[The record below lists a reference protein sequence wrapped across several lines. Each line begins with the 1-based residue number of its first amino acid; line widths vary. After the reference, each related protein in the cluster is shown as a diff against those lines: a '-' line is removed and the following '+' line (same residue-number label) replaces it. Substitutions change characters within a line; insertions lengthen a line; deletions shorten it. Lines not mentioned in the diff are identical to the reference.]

1 MGFQVTQEYAY
12 EIINGSAVVWR
23 CFSRTTKA
31 VIPSEIDGYPVTSV
45 APYAFSS
52 HMDEKLMIGKKLT
65 SLQGKVNNYKSVS
78 QESHKVCIEVSKES
92 EIMSDHQEDR
102 LKDTSFNSFALDVLC
117 GDQLEEVVLPN
128 SVKRVGRYCF
138 YDCKNL
144 NKLSFTDAL
153 IDWGSG
159 AFTGCHQIEKLE
171 VNMYQS
177 EKTTLKDLLVELPEP
192 VEVDYRFISDTNG
205 YYAKLIFP
213 EYYEEGVENTP
224 ARLINLT
231 IHGSGMRFRNCFEQR
246 RFLFEEYD
254 KHFRFAGFQEKF
266 EVVASLAEGRLCYP
280 YALKEEYKMVY
291 EDYLIACCNA
301 YGRFL
306 LDRGDVKRMLWFI
319 ELVLSRLDDTVLIHK
334 DVINDLIDDKLKKE
348 DINSKY
354 YDIKNTKQRCLHW
367 LSQMIDYAARVQK
380 QEMVS
385 LLMDYNHCLKPKE
398 NKKKRSFDFDL

>member
-1 MGFQVTQEYAY
+1 MEANVMEFQVTQGYAY
-12 EIINGSAVVWR
+12 EIVNGRAVIWR

-31 VIPSEIDGYPVTSV
+31 VIPSEIDGYPVISV

-52 HMDEKLMIGKKLT
+52 HMDEKLMLGKKLAAT
-65 SLQGKVNNYKSVS
+65 QGIIKDYDQLSKDDN
-78 QESHKVCIEVSKES
+78 KVCIRLSKGTEDVS
-92 EIMSDHQEDR
+92 
-102 LKDTSFNSFALDVLC
+102 LSFDVLC
-117 GDQLEEVVLPN
+117 GNQLEEVELPN
-128 SVKRVGRYCF
+128 TVKRVGRYCF

-177 EKTTLKDLLVELPEP
+177 EKTTLKDLLVEIPEP
-192 VEVDYRFISDTNG
+192 VEVNYRYIHDTNG
-205 YYAKLIFP
+205 YHAKLIFP

-254 KHFRFAGFQEKF
+254 KRFRFAGFQEKF

-280 YALKEEYKMVY
+280 HALKEEYKIVY

-306 LDRGDVKRMLWFI
+306 IDRSDVKRMYWFA
-319 ELVLSRLDDTVLIHK
+319 ELMISRLDGTVCIHK
-334 DVINDLIDDKLKKE
+334 DVINDSFDDRLEKK
-348 DINSKY
+348 DANSKY
-354 YDIKNTKQRCLHW
+354 YYIKNTKERCLNW
-367 LSQMIDYAARVQK
+367 LSQMIDYAVRGQK
-380 QEMVS
+380 QELVS
-385 LLMDYNHCLKPKE
+385 LLMDYNHRMKPKE
-398 NKKKRSFDFDL
+398 NKKKRSFDFEL